1 MSKRKN
7 IKQVEGTKTRSHY
20 NSDDWNN
27 LFIEKW
33 VDYEYGLESDEEIIQ
48 CKPPYPPYLFVTSN
62 GRLFSVWG
70 KKIKQKAVDTL
81 TDTGTNR
88 DQIMWRYTIRGH
100 HVTVDKI
107 VDDHFNTDEWED
119 YDGPKELHHISGMKH
134 WEPED
139 VFKASK
145 RSNIQKI
152 PREHIHEFATK
163 ISEGTAQ
170 KWLDKNYT
178 RLSDTE
184 LEFVEKNLPY
194 QKFSDDVIVWKEI
207 VNEYGKHGVKAVRM
221 KDMRQIE
228 PIECSGED
236 AFIEGKDFIITDG
249 YIFLSEGNGKFL
261 QKNKNIL
268 NNAVDYLFSDDVSST
283 VYNCFEYEDI
293 IVFYKKLKE
302 VSAGPIKA

>member
-1 MSKRKN
+1 M
-7 IKQVEGTKTRSHY
+7 
-20 NSDDWNN
+20 
-27 LFIEKW
+27 
-33 VDYEYGLESDEEIIQ
+33 
-48 CKPPYPPYLFVTSN
+48 
-62 GRLFSVWG
+62 GRLW
-70 KKIKQKAVDTL
+70 IRTW
-81 TDTGTNR
+81 TGR
-88 DQIMWRYTIRGH
+88 R
-100 HVTVDKI
+100 
-107 VDDHFNTDEWED
+107 
-119 YDGPKELHHISGMKH
+119 
-134 WEPED
+134 
-139 VFKASK
+139 
-145 RSNIQKI
+145 
-152 PREHIHEFATK
+152 
-163 ISEGTAQ
+163 
-170 KWLDKNYT
+170 NYT
-178 RLSDTE
+178 
-184 LEFVEKNLPY
+184 VY

-302 VSAGPIKA
+302 VSAEPIKA